1 MSRPVLGTQRPDLV
15 VRIALVDLDVARE
28 LGEFRL
34 QRFEL
39 STALGA
45 ALDEDVL
52 VEAGL
57 HPQRSTC
64 RAIEQPLRRWLG
76 ELGKQ
81 ERLRRVVSVVII
93 ARGSR
98 AGPREGVDVRLAKTL
113 PFERVRVAREVLLD
127 DYELRL
133 GPVSAEAVGSVDGLI
148 AARLHHGRRR
158 YKRSG
163 IVSIPKVRGAT
174 SSS

>member
-1 MSRPVLGTQRPDLV
+1 MAQFQGRSQNTLQMPIEWERVRVTPVELETVAPGTPFSTITMLTLNKRLHPAEERLTRRGTAYRWVHDVQAGKGTR
-15 VRIALVDLDVARE
+15 RIAD
-28 LGEFRL
+28 
-34 QRFEL
+34 
-39 STALGA
+39 
-45 ALDEDVL
+45 
-52 VEAGL
+52 
-57 HPQRSTC
+57 
-64 RAIEQPLRRWLG
+64 
-76 ELGKQ
+76 
-81 ERLRRVVSVVII
+81 VVII